1 MRMKVADMV
10 SCSSSPETTLE
21 DAQKAKPGLVLDKLN
36 LKPGDRLLDIG
47 CGWGSMEIEA
57 AKRGI
62 HVLGVTLA
70 EE

>member
-1 MRMKVADMV
+1 M
-10 SCSSSPETTLE
+10 E

-57 AKRGI
+57 TKRGI
-62 HVLGVTLA
+62 HVLVVTLA